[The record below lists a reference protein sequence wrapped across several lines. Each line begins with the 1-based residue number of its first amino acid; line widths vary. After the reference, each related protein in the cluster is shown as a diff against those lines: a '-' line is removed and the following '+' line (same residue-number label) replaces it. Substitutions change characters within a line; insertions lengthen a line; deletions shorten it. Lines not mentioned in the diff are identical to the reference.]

1 MTNKKDGLKERES
14 TLGKGQEESL
24 GVSQRGD
31 FDPTGDYPKKDYF
44 YGNSVNKAAKGEKIN
59 TLYTGG
65 GDYGVNASVSE
76 QKPSLYPFNQ
86 VNETESGHVIEI
98 DDTPGGE
105 RVLIKHRTGA
115 GMEMR
120 ADGSVVISSRGR
132 RVEVIEEEQVVIV
145 EGEGTLVY
153 KGNLNLSVDGD
164 FNVDVS
170 GNYNLNV
177 AGNKTEAIEGN
188 HKKTVDKNQNYTI
201 RGNRGAQIVGT
212 NSQTTLGDNNYII
225 KGNQRSLVQGNI
237 DFTTSGNLLTTAVGE
252 WVAAS
257 GTANITAR
265 TVSML
270 GHKGTIGGPLVDHYG
285 KSYGGAPGVKQQV
298 AAFYGT
304 LVGKAAEALHADYA
318 ITSSYSQLAKG
329 ARNALKAGS
338 TGPVTVKPPKPKMG
352 VYPFMPIPATAPCP
366 MPPIIE
372 LQLSSGNYGIRNVS
386 ISDKLAEKISLSD
399 DYDELFTHNP
409 NIHEIRSK
417 LRQGENESLKKKL
430 ASKGLISNTYF
441 RNIPTNIGRSANND
455 GTARFGLNFIGN
467 NTIDN
472 RSKRFKVKK
481 KS

>member
-153 KGNLNLSVDGD
+153 KGNLNLSV
-164 FNVDVS
+164 
-170 GNYNLNV
+170 
-177 AGNKTEAIEGN
+177 
-188 HKKTVDKNQNYTI
+188 
-201 RGNRGAQIVGT
+201 
-212 NSQTTLGDNNYII
+212 
-225 KGNQRSLVQGNI
+225 
-237 DFTTSGNLLTTAVGE
+237 
-252 WVAAS
+252 
-257 GTANITAR
+257 
-265 TVSML
+265 
-270 GHKGTIGGPLVDHYG
+270 
-285 KSYGGAPGVKQQV
+285 
-298 AAFYGT
+298 
-304 LVGKAAEALHADYA
+304 
-318 ITSSYSQLAKG
+318 
-329 ARNALKAGS
+329 GS
-338 TGPVTVKPPKPKMG
+338 
-352 VYPFMPIPATAPCP
+352 
-366 MPPIIE
+366 
-372 LQLSSGNYGIRNVS
+372 
-386 ISDKLAEKISLSD
+386 
-399 DYDELFTHNP
+399 
-409 NIHEIRSK
+409 
-417 LRQGENESLKKKL
+417 
-430 ASKGLISNTYF
+430 
-441 RNIPTNIGRSANND
+441 
-455 GTARFGLNFIGN
+455 
-467 NTIDN
+467 
-472 RSKRFKVKK
+472 
-481 KS
+481 